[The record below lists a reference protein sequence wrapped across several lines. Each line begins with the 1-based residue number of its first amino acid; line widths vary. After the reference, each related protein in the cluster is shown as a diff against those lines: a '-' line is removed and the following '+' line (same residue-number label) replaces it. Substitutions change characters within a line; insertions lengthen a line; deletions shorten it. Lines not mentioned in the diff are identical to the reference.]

1 MQYRELGRTGIQ
13 ISEIGFGC
21 GGNAGLMVK
30 GTLDEQRDAIKRALD
45 LGINYFDEAP
55 DYGDGLSETNL
66 GRVLKELRVS
76 PYITSKVEVRRE
88 NLDDI
93 EGHIARS
100 LDGSLHR
107 MGIEHVDVLQLHN
120 GPVMETPE
128 LTGRSYTYLSLE
140 DYLRPGGALDGLLK
154 AKESGK
160 ARSIGFITRGNDDVP
175 AKQLI
180 DTGAFSMINLSVNLL
195 NPSADWK
202 PTNMK
207 VDHDYNGILGY
218 AASHGVSA
226 SIYSPLAGGFLNDGA
241 VTDGLFHPTAGNRRS
256 AETMELGLH
265 KAQAFSFLSK
275 NLNPDSQ
282 EEDHDL
288 AEAAIRFVL
297 SLDGVTS
304 VLGGFSD
311 ANQVADV
318 ASCSGKGAL
327 SSSNMKRIE
336 AIWRNDF
343 VG

>member
-1 MQYRELGRTGIQ
+1 MQYRKLGRTGIQ

-30 GTLDEQRDAIKRALD
+30 GTREEQRNAIKCALD

-55 DYGDGLSETNL
+55 DYGDGLSESNL
-66 GRVLKELRVS
+66 GRMLKELGVR
-76 PYITSKVEVRRE
+76 PYITSKVEVRRQD
-88 NLDDI
+88 LGDI
-93 EGHIARS
+93 AGHIGRS
-100 LDGSLHR
+100 LDGSLLR

-120 GPVMETPE
+120 GPVMDTPE
-128 LTGRSYTYLSLE
+128 LTGRSYTHLSLE
-140 DYLRPGGALDGLLK
+140 DYLRPGGALDGLQK
-154 AKESGK
+154 AKASGK

-195 NPSADWK
+195 NPSAAWK
-202 PTNMK
+202 PVDMK

-218 AASHGVSA
+218 ADSHGVSA
-226 SIYSPLAGGFLNDGA
+226 AIYSPLAGGFLNDGA
-241 VTDGLFHPTAGNRRS
+241 VTDRAFHRTAGNRRS
-256 AETMELGLH
+256 AEAMEIGLRNA
-265 KAQAFSFLSK
+265 KVFSFLSR
-275 NLNPDSQ
+275 NLHPESQ

-327 SSSNMKRIE
+327 SSLNMKRIE
-336 AIWRNDF
+336 AIWRSGFDR
-343 VG
+343 